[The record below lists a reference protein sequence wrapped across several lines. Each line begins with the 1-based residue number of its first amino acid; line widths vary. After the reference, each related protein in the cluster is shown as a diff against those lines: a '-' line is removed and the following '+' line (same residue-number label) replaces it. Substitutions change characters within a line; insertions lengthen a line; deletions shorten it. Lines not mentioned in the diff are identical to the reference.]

1 MAEIIHKEN
10 PSRANGLTPPKPPEG
25 NNFITFNIFK
35 INATKTFAL
44 TLQKLN
50 TTH

>member
-1 MAEIIHKEN
+1 MAEMIHKEN
-10 PSRANGLTPPKPPEG
+10 PSSANGLTHPKSPKG

-35 INATKTFAL
+35 INATKTLAL
-44 TLQKLN
+44 ILQNLN

>member
-1 MAEIIHKEN
+1 MAEMIHKEN
-10 PSRANGLTPPKPPEG
+10 PRPVNGLTHPKPPES

-35 INATKTFAL
+35 INATKTLAL
-44 TLQKLN
+44 ILQNLN